1 MRGEV
6 MEKEEETLER
16 LEHKYFMLQ
25 MADTWDASDY
35 RFAEKLRE
43 KMRKLREEAK
53 AENKDNNSNNG

>member
-1 MRGEV
+1 
-6 MEKEEETLER
+6 MEEKEETLEE

-43 KMRKLREEAK
+43 KMRKLREKAK
-53 AENKDNNSNNG
+53 EEI